1 MAKNRIKK
9 PKPKNTKHIEFKEEH
24 PDYDDYKPIFSF
36 CHMKY
41 GKEYCVSRCTIK
53 SKSSLVSTI
62 LQLSQL
68 KWKKIL
74 SSPKE
79 TFGKENI
86 PLKQFKATFNNYAV
100 ISPDVNVLMVF
111 RFSKSER
118 MAGIRLKNVYEILAV
133 GKDLYEH

>member
-1 MAKNRIKK
+1 M
-9 PKPKNTKHIEFKEEH
+9 
-24 PDYDDYKPIFSF
+24 
-36 CHMKY
+36 
-41 GKEYCVSRCTIK
+41 
-53 SKSSLVSTI
+53 
-62 LQLSQL
+62 QLSQL